1 VEVLRETLRIS
12 SPERYVVGRKAL
24 LEVEAGG
31 VKILRVGRGLSL
43 R

>member
-12 SPERYVVGRKAL
+12 SPERVCGGRKAL

-31 VKILRVGRGLSL
+31 
-43 R
+43 